1 MPTRISYNL
10 SNGHFAGVGAAG
22 EGMPED
28 TRGFVYA
35 RILSQA
41 SSELA
46 AQVHASDG
54 YKAFTISRLIK
65 PRTSAQ
71 RSGPPRRDPRTVSQG
86 HNAGG
91 GHDAASGRDPGPAG
105 AHQRGA
111 APGAGREGGV
121 RSRPGGGDGS
131 SDGRRTLRLTA
142 LTTEVADAFFTG
154 LAIYLA
160 SGQPI
165 RIGDMLLEVD
175 EERGPVTVHS
185 QAEYS
190 ELAEAGPA
198 GMVVLRALSPTTF
211 TDGGRQAPLPVPGV
225 CFGSLARKWNAFAPA
240 EVRIP
245 EAVEEALRESVAV
258 CRHDIST
265 RPVRMRSH
273 VEIGFVGTV
282 GFRLMSRDGGLRRW
296 FGALGRFAE
305 YAGLG
310 AHTTLGMGQIAVV
323 QVGEH

>member
-10 SNGHFAGVGAAG
+10 SDGHLAGVGPAG

-35 RILSQA
+35 SVLQQA
-41 SSELA
+41 SEELA
-46 AQVHASDG
+46 AQVHATNG

-71 RSGPPRRDPRTVSQG
+71 RSASPRREQRTASQG

-91 GHDAASGRDPGPAG
+91 GHDAASDRVPRPAG
-105 AHQRGA
+105 AHRGGA
-111 APGAGREGGV
+111 AAGAGRA
-121 RSRPGGGDGS
+121 GGDDNG
-131 SDGRRTLRLTA
+131 DGRRTLRLTA
-142 LTTEVADAFFTG
+142 LTAEVADAFFTG
-154 LAIYLA
+154 LATYLA

-175 EERGPVTVHS
+175 QERGPVTVHS

-190 ELAEAGPA
+190 ELAEAAPA
-198 GMVVLRALSPTTF
+198 GLVVLKALSPTTF
-211 TDGGRQAPLPVPGV
+211 TDGGRQVPLPMPGV

-240 EVRIP
+240 QVRIP
-245 EAVEEALRESVAV
+245 EAVEAALRESVAV

-273 VEIGFVGTV
+273 VEIGYVGTV

-310 AHTTLGMGQIAVV
+310 AHTTLGMGQTAVV
-323 QVGEH
+323 QVGDN